1 MSFSIKEASERLGCP
16 AHKIRYYEKE
26 GLLPYIQRDEH
37 GNRQFEQEHLDWMR
51 LMSCFRATGMKVAT
65 LKQMVRLALDGDST
79 IPQRKMILHE
89 YKEDLQRRQSELAEA
104 LEAVDNK
111 LVIYEEIEQ
120 GRLPSETELLDQLE
134 SVSKNNIK

>member
-26 GLLPYIQRDEH
+26 GLLPYIQRDKH

-79 IPQRKMILHE
+79 IPQRKMILHK